1 MERTADR
8 TPDLR
13 RTAALV
19 GLVVLATLLAT
30 DLLVAEAVLA
40 RYADD
45 LNPLGKALVGAGD
58 AVAVKLTLIAGL
70 MAFVLRQRDTGLR
83 LVCAVWAA
91 AGVYMTVVVVNAY
104 TLRAAAGASG

>member
-1 MERTADR
+1 MERTADH
-8 TPDLR
+8 TPDLK

-19 GLVVLATLLAT
+19 GLVVLAMLLAT
-30 DLLVAEAVLA
+30 DLLVMDAVLA

-58 AVAVKLTLIAGL
+58 AIAVKLTLIAGL
-70 MAFVLRQRDTGLR
+70 MAFVLRQRVTHLR
-83 LVCAVWAA
+83 LVCAVWTV

-104 TLRAAAGASG
+104 TLRAAGAAG

>member
-1 MERTADR
+1 MEG

-30 DLLVAEAVLA
+30 DLLVMDVVLT
-40 RYADD
+40 RYGGD
-45 LNPLGKALVGAGD
+45 LNPLGRALMGAGD
-58 AVAVKLTLIAGL
+58 AAAVKLTLIAGL
-70 MAFVLRQRDTGLR
+70 MAFVLRQRVTRLR
-83 LVCAVWAA
+83 LVCAVWAV

-104 TLRAAAGASG
+104 TLRAASGAG